1 MLPAGHREVW
11 QSLKPLRDR
20 GLGVH
25 LGKARFR
32 SVLPKVF
39 CFATRTCCSRPV
51 EGCWK
56 STFCV
61 ELTNDLPTVSR
72 LAQTPRFDLIL
83 LCHSLTTRSVRG
95 HPSRA

>member
-56 STFCV
+56 STFAWSW
-61 ELTNDLPTVSR
+61 PTICPQS
-72 LAQTPRFDLIL
+72 PD
-83 LCHSLTTRSVRG
+83 SLKRPGSI
-95 HPSRA
+95 